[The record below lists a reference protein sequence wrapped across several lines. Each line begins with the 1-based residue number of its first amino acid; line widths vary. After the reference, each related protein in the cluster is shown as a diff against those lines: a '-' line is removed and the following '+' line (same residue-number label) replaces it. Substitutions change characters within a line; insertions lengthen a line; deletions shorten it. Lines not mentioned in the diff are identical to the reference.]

1 MTRISLTEDYDDRSV
16 VSKIQKLDGKVDAS
30 VIDVTDVKQEVAD
43 KLDELGGE
51 FASQKVAL
59 QNDIDSSINQAKAEA
74 RTTIA
79 RLGAE
84 LEGALD
90 GVDERIERRVVS
102 AEENVNT
109 AIARLDEGLARVDD
123 ATSRAIVAK
132 VMAEQATQRLADELM
147 QLHSVFHYRGTV
159 NNANVPYLDLR
170 EGDVWNIGDDG
181 YYPKGSN
188 IVCDGQHWDKLSET
202 VDLSGY
208 VTRTTYEEQVYPVI
222 NAVPQIRSTAETA
235 YSYGQQAYDAA
246 TSAGNA
252 ATRAENLAKQVQ
264 SDTAYAVSRVPS
276 LNNQVLDHIRDIE
289 ALQTKDT
296 SLDGDISALDTRV
309 SALEAGGGGGG
320 GSGGVSIPSIIF
332 PSTGQGAIVDIDGFE
347 FVDGAKLEIRWQA
360 SSPDNPYV
368 NINGQGV
375 IFISNFK
382 GNPATINDFPKNAP
396 SYNSGPVPY
405 LYTLVEY
412 NPSGSSL
419 AQRFRFVPYGGDGAG
434 GASLKQYSTTVRWK
448 ALEVVEIDYVKPSTT
463 TTLGAYLN
471 AFYNKGS
478 SSSWSETHTI
488 KVKGIFPDTYR
499 KYDTT
504 GYAFVDVG
512 TVFNPDADMMGLPRY
527 SFYINISWA
536 CPVDLYTGSD
546 SRAVLYGFKVGGSI
560 SASDC
565 SSATGTTAKLTIYR
579 TDITIAS

>member
-1 MTRISLTEDYDDRSV
+1 MTRISLTENYDDRSV

-51 FASQKVAL
+51 FATQKVAL
-59 QNDIDSSINQAKAEA
+59 QNDIDSGINQAKAEA

-102 AEENVNT
+102 AEENIST
-109 AIARLDEGLARVDD
+109 AIARLDAGLARVDD
-123 ATSRAIVAK
+123 ATDKAIVAK

-222 NAVPQIRSTAETA
+222 NAVPQIRETASTA

-276 LNNQVLDHIRDIE
+276 LNNQVIEHIQDIE
-289 ALQTKDT
+289 ALQNKDT
-296 SLDGDISALDTRV
+296 ELDGDISALDTRV

-320 GSGGVSIPSIIF
+320 GSGGAGIASIVVSGNSTIIGDAPAGATKGTMLAVIWQGTNPSAPRIRTDGSSKRIVS
-332 PSTGQGAIVDIDGFE
+332 PTGSTSVAAG
-347 FVDGAKLEIRWQA
+347 
-360 SSPDNPYV
+360 
-368 NINGQGV
+368 
-375 IFISNFK
+375 
-382 GNPATINDFPKNAP
+382 
-396 SYNSGPVPY
+396 
-405 LYTLVEY
+405 LYTDMAGYTV
-412 NPSGSSL
+412 SSSRPFT
-419 AQRFRFVPYGGDGAG
+419 QIFVYDGDTYWYPLGADG
-434 GASLKQYSTTVRWK
+434 GASNAMKAPTVYSGLYIRSGYFKLWTDADHTQG
-448 ALEVVEIDYVKPSTT
+448 E
-463 TTLGAYLN
+463 TTLADVCYNFAQAHERTTGSLSETYYFEFKGSLQRIEYTEIKGKFSLYLN
-471 AFYNKGS
+471 AERSPIGGS
-478 SSSWSETHTI
+478 MDLSGSLNGITIYEGGAVVTQGGSYLDIVCIVFAQDSLVPHDSYAYDDGPYEVKYTI
-488 KVKGIFPDTYR
+488 KEIQ
-499 KYDTT
+499 
-504 GYAFVDVG
+504 
-512 TVFNPDADMMGLPRY
+512 L
-527 SFYINISWA
+527 
-536 CPVDLYTGSD
+536 
-546 SRAVLYGFKVGGSI
+546 
-560 SASDC
+560 
-565 SSATGTTAKLTIYR
+565 
-579 TDITIAS
+579 

>member
-1 MTRISLTEDYDDRSV
+1 MTRISLTENYDDRSV

-30 VIDVTDVKQEVAD
+30 VIDVTDVKQEVSD
-43 KLDELGGE
+43 KLDELDGE
-51 FASQKVAL
+51 FASQKVSL
-59 QNDIDSSINQAKAEA
+59 QNDIDSGINQAKAEA
-74 RTTIA
+74 RTAIA

-132 VMAEQATQRLADELM
+132 VMAEQATQMLADELM

-208 VTRTTYEEQVYPVI
+208 VTRATYEEQVYPVI
-222 NAVPQIRSTAETA
+222 NAVPQIRETASTA
-235 YSYGQQAYDAA
+235 YSYGQQAYDTA

-276 LNNQVLDHIRDIE
+276 LNNQVIQHNADIE
-289 ALQTKDT
+289 ALQSKDT
-296 SLDGDISALDTRV
+296 SLDGDISALDSRV

-320 GSGGVSIPSIIF
+320 GSGGAGIASIVVSGTSSSIGDA
-332 PSTGQGAIVDIDGFE
+332 PAGATNGTMVAVIWKVSNP
-347 FVDGAKLEIRWQA
+347 
-360 SSPDNPYV
+360 SSPR
-368 NINGQGV
+368 IRTNGSLKRIVSPTGSTTV
-375 IFISNFK
+375 AA
-382 GNPATINDFPKNAP
+382 G
-396 SYNSGPVPY
+396 
-405 LYTLVEY
+405 LYTNMAGYTVSSSKPFTQIFVY
-412 NPSGSSL
+412 DGGSYWYPL
-419 AQRFRFVPYGGDGAG
+419 GADG
-434 GASLKQYSTTVRWK
+434 GASNAMPKP
-448 ALEVVEIDYVKPSTT
+448 VVNSSVYISSYAFKVWTDAEHTQGE
-463 TTLGAYLN
+463 TTLGDVCKEFARTHQSSTGNLSNTYY
-471 AFYNKGS
+471 FEVKS
-478 SSSWSETHTI
+478 SSLDRIIYAELKGRLSISLSSDRPPEGGNMELSGSFNNVTI
-488 KVKGIFPDTYR
+488 YE
-499 KYDTT
+499 
-504 GYAFVDVG
+504 
-512 TVFNPDADMMGLPRY
+512 
-527 SFYINISWA
+527 
-536 CPVDLYTGSD
+536 
-546 SRAVLYGFKVGGSI
+546 GGSI
-560 SASDC
+560 VSQNGTVLSVVCISASQD
-565 SSATGTTAKLTIYR
+565 SLVPQDSARYDDHEYEVKYSVKEIQL
-579 TDITIAS
+579 